1 MYCDQPARYISHLYA
16 VRMRA
21 QQPLCECCKSVGNGG
36 LKPPPDFKLMLC
48 VQAVTTKVRPKFR
61 KTRQEKQLSGY
72 KQCYTYK
79 NQSLEVSKY
88 MNLDLII
95 RATNL
100 ILEAKPPHFSKVVYA
115 PVLYR
120 AQPARASNE
129 RMGSGDATSI
139 GLT

>member
-1 MYCDQPARYISHLYA
+1 MYCDQAARYISHLYA

-21 QQPLCECCKSVGNGG
+21 QQPLCECCKSVGKGG
-36 LKPPPDFKLMLC
+36 LKPPPPDFKLMLC

-88 MNLDLII
+88 KNLALII

-100 ILEAKPPHFSKVVYA
+100 ILEAKPPHFSKVV
-115 PVLYR
+115 
-120 AQPARASNE
+120 
-129 RMGSGDATSI
+129 
-139 GLT
+139 